1 MIKMGQEIAIAS
13 SLNQKPSNVEFFAVA
28 DSTEKENFLYPIGR
42 YRGNFTPEQLAFNAN
57 LQEFAQR
64 VSLICGLETGGKI
77 STEDAYR
84 QIKQLWKT
92 LKESKKEL
100 LDQQKPPRPELPE
113 DE

>member
-1 MIKMGQEIAIAS
+1 MLAIALVPAS
-13 SLNQKPSNVEFFAVA
+13 NQKPSRVEIFAVA
-28 DSTEKENFLYPIGR
+28 DSSEKENFLYPIGR
-42 YRGNFTPEQLAFNAN
+42 YRGDFTPEQLAFNAN

-77 STEDAYR
+77 STEDAYT
-84 QIKQLWKT
+84 QIKQLWKA

-100 LDQQKPPRPELPE
+100 IDQQKPPRPELP